1 MKKITVRQEFE
12 YPLETLLLARE
23 ERYKHLDKFP
33 ELKNVH
39 IIEETRENG
48 ILKQVRHIDLGESL
62 PVAISALMPGEATV
76 LVESSEF
83 NEATHEHSFHVVPG
97 GGLDNIFTVEGV
109 SRYHALEDGKS
120 ARDYE
125 IQIRSRAFLVGPV
138 VEGAIAEVYSNNLNK
153 DRQSILNFIKQLGLD
168 QADDGQ

>member
-12 YPLETLLLARE
+12 YPLGTLLLARE

-39 IIEETRENG
+39 IIEEIRENG
-48 ILKQVRHIDLGESL
+48 ILKQVRHIDIGESL
-62 PVAISALMPGEATV
+62 PMAISALMPGDATV

-83 NEATHEHSFHVVPG
+83 NEATHEHSFHVIPG
-97 GGLDNIFTVEGV
+97 GGLDNIFTVTGV
-109 SRYHALEDGKS
+109 SRYHALDDARS
-120 ARDYE
+120 ARDYDIE
-125 IQIRSRAFLVGPV
+125 IRSRAFLVGPV

-168 QADDGQ
+168 QAND

>member
-39 IIEETRENG
+39 VIEETRENG

-62 PVAISALMPGEATV
+62 PVAISALMPGTATV
-76 LVESSEF
+76 LVESSTF
-83 NEATHEHSFHVVPG
+83 DEATHEHTFHVIPG
-97 GGLDNIFTVEGV
+97 GGFDNIFTVEGV
-109 SRYHALEDGKS
+109 SRYHSVDANKS

-138 VEGAIAEVYSNNLNK
+138 VEGAIAEVYANNLNK
-153 DRQSILNFIKQLGLD
+153 DRLSILNFIKQLGLD
-168 QADDGQ
+168 AGDD

>member
-39 IIEETRENG
+39 IIEETREDG

-62 PVAISALMPGEATV
+62 PIAISALMPGGSTV
-76 LVESSEF
+76 LVETSEF
-83 NEATHEHSFHVVPG
+83 NEASHEHTFQVTPG
-97 GGLDNIFTVEGV
+97 GGLDNIFTVSGV
-109 SRYHALEDGKS
+109 SRYHAVDDGKS
-120 ARDYE
+120 ARDYAIE
-125 IQIRSRAFLVGPV
+125 IRSRAFLVGPV

-153 DRQSILNFIKQLGLD
+153 DRQSILNFIKELGLD
-168 QADDGQ
+168 QAND

>member
-48 ILKQVRHIDLGESL
+48 ILKQVRHIDLGSSL
-62 PVAISALMPGEATV
+62 PIAISALMPGDATV

-83 NEATHEHSFHVVPG
+83 NEATHEHTFEVIPG
-97 GGLDNIFTVEGV
+97 GGFDNIFTVSGV
-109 SRYHALEDGKS
+109 SRYHALDESKS
-120 ARDYE
+120 ARDYDIE
-125 IQIRSRAFLVGPV
+125 IRSRAFLVGPV

-153 DRQSILNFIKQLGLD
+153 DRESILNFIKQLGLD
-168 QADDGQ
+168 ATDD